1 MAERRSALAHLS
13 ADAGGVARPRISE
26 AQPGAILM
34 LQAWPD
40 TLATVEAVVTQTLKA
55 DLPALGHG
63 VPFDGGTILAIGA
76 GRFLLAVGDA
86 GAGKSFREAFSTSD
100 AAVTDISHG
109 RTVLR
114 LEGDAAEELLQHAA
128 PVDFGMKPF
137 PPGRV
142 AQTAIHHVDVVVHR
156 TSEAS
161 FEVWALRS
169 FAESLLEWLI
179 DAGADLGA
187 GSMREK

>member
-13 ADAGGVARPRISE
+13 ADAGGVARLRISE

-34 LQAWPD
+34 IQSWPD
-40 TLATVEAVVTQTLKA
+40 TLATVEAVVTQTLKT
-55 DLPALGHG
+55 DLPAPGHG
-63 VPFDGGTILAIGA
+63 VQFDGGTILAIGP

-128 PVDFGMKPF
+128 PVDFGMKAF
-137 PPGRV
+137 PAGRV

-156 TSEAS
+156 SSETS
-161 FEVWALRS
+161 FDIWALRS
-169 FAESLLEWLI
+169 FAESLLEWLV
-179 DAGADLGA
+179 DAGSDLGVA
-187 GSMREK
+187 FARS